1 MTNKP
6 FDSLSEQYDKE
17 KQRDY
22 FDLCIETA
30 YNRCFHKQISQAKAF
45 ENLVQCYAEF
55 FDSKDARVAA
65 REDFNSYID
74 YRADGGT

>member
-1 MTNKP
+1 MTDK
-6 FDSLSEQYDKE
+6 FDSLSGQFDKD
-17 KQRDY
+17 KQQDY

-30 YNRCFHKQISQAKAF
+30 YNRASSRKVTQAKAY
-45 ENLVQCYAEF
+45 EDLVQCYAEF